1 MPASRSNTLRAPASY
16 NQRRSSTARNN
27 SGVPYPYYQDVYA
40 RSVDPAGDN
49 GFPDLDLQD
58 FLVATRRVGRRRMA
72 RLRMTDHNSKLLSR
86 GLQARMDDQEDR
98 NPVVEACLG
107 YAGAVGVMAMDA
119 LASDGERTDEAMQG
133 IVESVRRVDARQ
145 DEWTGLLGTQS
156 GRVDALAAELVDAR
170 AVMEEMRR
178 ELEEG
183 HRAREAL
190 QELLATSQLEAHMA
204 RNGISC
210 LRHQLRR
217 AGVNIPRDADWPSAD
232 VPAPSEAPSPSSTRI
247 SVPTTGDSRDDPLEI
262 VPDSEDE
269 EVVEV
274 PAPPRL
280 STWNGPGR
288 LVPILDQTIV
298 DFIAGEERNRRRINE
313 EFAAGT
319 LQAEETAR
327 RDPVPEYEG
336 EAPEYRESPE
346 L

>member
-1 MPASRSNTLRAPASY
+1 MPASRSNTLRAPASF
-16 NQRRSSTARNN
+16 NQRRSSTACNN

-58 FLVATRRVGRRRMA
+58 FLVATRHVGRRRMA
-72 RLRMTDHNSKLLSR
+72 RLRMTDHNSELLSR
-86 GLQARMDDQEDR
+86 GLQARMDDREDR

-107 YAGAVGVMAMDA
+107 YAGAVGVMAM
-119 LASDGERTDEAMQG
+119 QG

-145 DEWTGLLGTQS
+145 DEWAELMGTQS
-156 GRVDALAAELVDAR
+156 GRVDALAVELVDAR
-170 AVMEEMRR
+170 AVMEELRR
-178 ELEEG
+178 DLEVER
-183 HRAREAL
+183 RARESL
-190 QELLATSQLEAHMA
+190 QELLATSQLESHMA
-204 RNGISC
+204 QNGISC
-210 LRHQLRR
+210 LRRQLRR
-217 AGVNIPRDADWPSAD
+217 AGVNIPRDADWPSAE

-247 SVPTTGDSRDDPLEI
+247 SAPGTGSSRDDPLEI

-269 EVVEV
+269 GEVVQV
-274 PAPPRL
+274 PAPRL

-288 LVPILDQTIV
+288 LVPILDQTILG
-298 DFIAGEERNRRRINE
+298 FLAHEEQSRRRINE

-327 RDPVPEYEG
+327 RDPVPEYG
-336 EAPEYRESPE
+336 GDDGAPEYRESPE

>member
-1 MPASRSNTLRAPASY
+1 MPSTNNSLRAPSSY

-27 SGVPYPYYQDVYA
+27 ARVPYPYYQDVYA
-40 RSVDPAGDN
+40 RSIDAAGDN

-72 RLRMTDHNSKLLSR
+72 RLRMTDHNSELLSR
-86 GLQARMDDQEDR
+86 GLQARMDDREDR

-145 DEWTGLLGTQS
+145 DEWTELMGTQS

-170 AVMEEMRR
+170 NTMDELRR
-178 ELEEG
+178 ELQEER
-183 HRAREAL
+183 RAREAL
-190 QELLATSQLEAHMA
+190 QDLLATSQLEAHMA

-210 LRHQLRR
+210 LRRQLRR
-217 AGVNIPRDADWPSAD
+217 AGVNIPRDADWPSAE
-232 VPAPSEAPSPSSTRI
+232 VSPPSEAPSPSSTRI
-247 SVPTTGDSRDDPLEI
+247 SAPATGSSRDDPLEI

-269 EVVEV
+269 EVVHI
-274 PAPPRL
+274 PAPRL
-280 STWNGPGR
+280 SSWSGPGR
-288 LVPILDQTIV
+288 LVPILDRTIV
-298 DFIAGEERNRRRINE
+298 DFIAREETQRRRLNE

-327 RDPVPEYEG
+327 RDPVPEYG
-336 EAPEYRESPE
+336 GDDGAPEYRESPE